1 MMSGTSYEVVIVY
14 PLLTL
19 PDLKSFCS
27 RLCHLKV
34 CFHSWCFKNF
44 PTYLK
49 LASRN
54 RNINKAN
61 IYLRHFWQM
70 LRIIICHSFLHW
82 LWLQVTYLLSFPAS
96 KRMQTKRLSLPFGD
110 WLLRLM
116 HKPKP
121 LRTRQIAEFRSSRWV
136 KMCGEEFCAQR
147 TRRQGCNIFGN
158 FVCGTKTVR
167 IYTIKKE

>member
-1 MMSGTSYEVVIVY
+1 MMSGTSYEVIIVY

-19 PDLKSFCS
+19 PNLKSFCS

-34 CFHSWCFKNF
+34 CFHSWCFQNF

-70 LRIIICHSFLHW
+70 LRIIRCHSFLHW
-82 LWLQVTYLLSFPAS
+82 LWLQVTYLFSFPAS
-96 KRMQTKRLSLPFGD
+96 KRMQMKGLSLPFGD

-116 HKPKP
+116 HIQSN
-121 LRTRQIAEFRSSRWV
+121 LNHCARV
-136 KMCGEEFCAQR
+136 KSQNSEVAGEQSCVVKSFVLKEQDDKASTFSETSFAAQKR
-147 TRRQGCNIFGN
+147 
-158 FVCGTKTVR
+158 
-167 IYTIKKE
+167 